1 MTLLVTGATGYIGRH
16 LCANLTAN
24 GHTVAAM
31 LRNGEDF
38 PALQTH
44 VSALG
49 GQAHRLQLIPGD
61 LDQTNLGINTL
72 PTDLTAIIHLGARF
86 GWRLPQAAARRTN
99 VDGSLAV
106 ARLAGKTGSR
116 LVYASGFMLQ
126 NTEYLTKLGITGD
139 EPDPINWRKVYK
151 TAGIYEASKL
161 EATLRIRHYTR
172 CAGVDFV
179 EVQPATIAG
188 SFMSGPLDESQPL
201 FELLN
206 NLARGRFAF
215 VPGTPAYWLPLVAV
229 DYVARTLALA
239 ATEDLVPERL
249 LALDPATPN
258 LQKLL
263 AAFAT
268 AMGMRPPTRHIP
280 KGLLAMLLR
289 IPGLPKLMN
298 TWPEALHFIQPL
310 RFDQDTSAAWLASH
324 GIRHPCIAEVITNN
338 AVAFSSKQKNWP

>member
-31 LRNGEDF
+31 LRNGGDF
-38 PALQTH
+38 PALQAH
-44 VSALG
+44 INALG
-49 GQAHRLQLIPGD
+49 GQAQRLQLIAGD
-61 LDQTNLGINTL
+61 LDQPNLGINAL
-72 PTDLTAIIHLGARF
+72 PTDLTAVIHLGARF

-106 ARLAGKTGSR
+106 ARLASKTGAR

-126 NTEYLTKLGITGD
+126 NTDYLTKLGITGD
-139 EPDPINWRKVYK
+139 EPDQINWSKVYK
-151 TAGIYEASKL
+151 TAGTYEASKL
-161 EATLRIRHYTR
+161 EATLRIRRYTR
-172 CAGVDFV
+172 CARVESV

-188 SFMSGPLDESQPL
+188 SFMSGPLDKSQPL

-206 NLARGRFAF
+206 NLARGRLAF
-215 VPGTPAYWLPLVAV
+215 VPGTPAHWLPLVTV

-239 ATEDLVPERL
+239 ATADLVPERL
-249 LALDPATPN
+249 LALDPATPS

-268 AMGMRPPTRHIP
+268 AMGIRPPTRHIP
-280 KGLLAMLLR
+280 KELLAILLR

-324 GIRHPCIAEVITNN
+324 DIRHPCITEVITTN
-338 AVAFSSKQKNWP
+338 ADAFSAKRTN